1 MIIFNKYIE
10 EELFMNYLEIANS
23 FPMWIAASIA
33 VMLVVFQAIL
43 FLVKS
48 YNAGKQMGITEI
60 QMRDAMKTSFITS
73 IGPSIVILSGLL
85 SLLVTVGG
93 PMAWM
98 RLSFIGSVMFELM
111 AAGFGTSAMGISM
124 GIDTVTNVAFANAVW
139 TMILG
144 SIGWII
150 FATLTADKMGK
161 IQEKVSKGDKGI
173 LTIISTAAM
182 LGAFGALVS
191 PHLLRFNK
199 NSIAALAGGL
209 IMAVIEPMA
218 KKGDIKWLK
227 EWGLAIAL
235 FGGMIIAAVV

>member
-1 MIIFNKYIE
+1 
-10 EELFMNYLEIANS
+10 MNYLEIANS
-23 FPMWIAASIA
+23 LPMWIAAFMA
-33 VMLVVFQAIL
+33 VLLVFIQAIL

-48 YNAGKQMGITEI
+48 YNAGKKMGITEI
-60 QMRDAMKTSFITS
+60 QMKDAIKTSFITS

-111 AAGFGTSAMGISM
+111 AAGFGTSAMGITM
-124 GIDTVTNVAFANAVW
+124 GIDPVSNVAFANAIW

-161 IQEKVSKGDKGI
+161 FQEKVSQGDKGL

-182 LGAFGALVS
+182 LGAFGAIVS
-191 PHLLRFNK
+191 PHLLGFNK
-199 NSIAALAGGL
+199 NSVAAVAGGV
-209 IMAVIEPMA
+209 IMAFIVPIG
-218 KKGDIKWLK
+218 KKRNIKWLK

-235 FGGMIIAAVV
+235 FGGMFVAAII